1 MKEEEEMQQLQ
12 SKIDDIGV
20 YIDSF
25 ISNDMSTA
33 TWYKLTIARLKI
45 EEASA
50 ALGDRDD

>member
-1 MKEEEEMQQLQ
+1 MKEEEELQ
-12 SKIDDIGV
+12 SKLNNIRE

-25 ISNDMSTA
+25 ISKDMSTA
-33 TWYKLTIARLKI
+33 TWYKLTIARVKI

>member
-1 MKEEEEMQQLQ
+1 MKEEEELQ
-12 SKIDDIGV
+12 SKLNNIGE